1 MSRILARFRTPVY
14 KNTGSVARDHLASE
28 RTFLAWLRTGLGF
41 VALGTAIERFSQL
54 DVAKVLPTVTVK
66 SESQTSGRSRG
77 DDSSDALVG
86 ALLGTGSGS
95 IIYGTARYFSTMRLL
110 QQGLFKPAYYGA
122 GSMGVA
128 VAGLVGTIYC
138 SAQRAGSVRQVT
150 I

>member
-14 KNTGSVARDHLASE
+14 SNTGSVARDHLASE

-54 DVAKVLPTVTVK
+54 DVAKVLPTVK
-66 SESQTSGRSRG
+66 SESQTGGRSRG

-110 QQGLFKPAYYGA
+110 EQGLFKPAYYGA

-128 VAGLVGTIYC
+128 VAGLVGTIYY
-138 SAQRAGSVRQVT
+138 SAQRAGWDRSDK
-150 I
+150 